1 MKFTYGLAL
10 AALAFA
16 AGCGR
21 QEKAEAVRL
30 SQALTQK
37 QADFNSASAKEAA
50 LVENARAVCTAITA
64 HGTGRGPEL
73 AQNAGLVNA
82 LATSAV
88 EISTHLSQVRLAVS
102 DLSLSQEYT
111 QGIRAGLIT
120 EFTRRQRFLQDV
132 RSLLEQSA
140 TDFLAFQKQK
150 DYKGET
156 IPDGI
161 TKLDAALQRYK
172 APPDAVGSTLAELK
186 TKYGL

>member
-1 MKFTYGLAL
+1 MRFTYGVAL
-10 AALAFA
+10 AALVFA

-21 QEKAEAVRL
+21 QEKAEGLQL

-37 QADFNSASAKEAA
+37 QGDFNSANAKEAA
-50 LVENARAVCTAITA
+50 LVENARAVCAAITT
-64 HGTGRGPEL
+64 HGTGRGTEL
-73 AQNAGLVNA
+73 AQNAGLVNS
-82 LATSAV
+82 LAGSAV
-88 EISTHLSQVRLAVS
+88 EVSTHLSQVRQAIS

-111 QGIRAGLIT
+111 QGIRAALNT
-120 EFTRRQRFLQDV
+120 ELTRRQRFLQDV

-150 DYKGET
+150 DFKGET

-161 TKLDAALQRYK
+161 TKLDAVLQSYK
-172 APPDAVGSTLAELK
+172 APPDTVGSTLAELK